1 MLIYRWV
8 AKLGPILL
16 AMANGFFFL
25 HAWTGQA
32 LAHAADAH
40 PVRACSS
47 LPSRRLP
54 PDWLERPNCRSTGH
68 GGERH
73 GPTPSCSRGGRRRPL
88 LARDAMTRAA
98 RSTALTATGL
108 LEGILAGCVLT
119 ACAIAGQPADVYAAV
134 AGRST

>member
-1 MLIYRWV
+1 MRRATNANPQLSRGWLIRRYLLDRATVEKIASEARCDESTIYRALTRHGLKHRGRRRQQQLSVLIYRWV

-54 PDWLERPNCRSTGH
+54 PTG
-68 GGERH
+68 
-73 GPTPSCSRGGRRRPL
+73 
-88 LARDAMTRAA
+88 
-98 RSTALTATGL
+98 
-108 LEGILAGCVLT
+108 
-119 ACAIAGQPADVYAAV
+119 
-134 AGRST
+134 